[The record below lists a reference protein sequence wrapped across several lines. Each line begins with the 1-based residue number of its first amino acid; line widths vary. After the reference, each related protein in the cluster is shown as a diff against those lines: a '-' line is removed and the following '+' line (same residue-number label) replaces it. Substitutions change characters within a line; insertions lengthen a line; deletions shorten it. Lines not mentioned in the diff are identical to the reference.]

1 MASRNIVIKSNIRC
15 FKSVLQVFGLL
26 VLGSLKICIFRKGLV
41 HGFGQKNLNFFHF
54 LVTRK
59 MNRKEVFCGL
69 LDRKLTFEDYN
80 SIDSNKSKNGFLPKG
95 LLNGF
100 GQKLDISSFYII
112 KSFAILKRK
121 ATSVQDGKG
130 A

>member
-1 MASRNIVIKSNIRC
+1 M
-15 FKSVLQVFGLL
+15 
-26 VLGSLKICIFRKGLV
+26 
-41 HGFGQKNLNFFHF
+41 FFSP
-54 LVTRK
+54 
-59 MNRKEVFCGL
+59 
-69 LDRKLTFEDYN
+69 LDRKLAFEDYN

-100 GQKLDISSFYII
+100 GQKSDISSFYII

-130 A
+130 AWGQTEE

>member
-1 MASRNIVIKSNIRC
+1 M
-15 FKSVLQVFGLL
+15 
-26 VLGSLKICIFRKGLV
+26 
-41 HGFGQKNLNFFHF
+41 FFSP
-54 LVTRK
+54 
-59 MNRKEVFCGL
+59 
-69 LDRKLTFEDYN
+69 LDRKLAFEDYN
-80 SIDSNKSKNGFLPKG
+80 SIDSNKSKNCFLPKG

-112 KSFAILKRK
+112 KSFAILKWK